1 MNKLILSAFADEY
14 ADSLKEQCE
23 ALDKFDIEYIELRGV
38 NGKNISVFTESEV
51 KETKKILD
59 DFNIKVSS
67 IGSPL
72 GKIDIKGDLNTH
84 FETAK

>member
-38 NGKNISVFTESEV
+38 NGKNISVLTESEV
-51 KETKKILD
+51 KEAKKILD
-59 DFNIKVSS
+59 DYGIKVSS

-72 GKIDIKGDLNTH
+72 GKIDINGDLNGH
-84 FETAK
+84 L